1 LAKRKARKQTKG
13 KPPKR
18 GLPWFGWLGIA
29 LGIVGILLFVRIF
42 PTNQT
47 ASPADSGELKAAIID
62 QLYAFD
68 FPNQEFIEQV
78 TDTLES
84 YGFKVD
90 LYQGDEVTVDFCRN
104 LPRHGH
110 KLIIFRAHSGLIKV
124 HGEAV
129 VKTSLFTAEGYSRT
143 RYVREQLNEELLKA
157 SVDEGYPFYFAI
169 DSKFITGRMKGHFDD
184 TVIIVT
190 GCSCLAL
197 EDLAQAFIDKGA
209 SAYLAW
215 DHTVGLD
222 YVDDATIALIRNLS
236 SERLTVEE
244 AVVKTMEEKGPDPKW
259 GAVLK
264 YYPAQ
269 SANKTIAELIGKSE
283 IQ

>member
-1 LAKRKARKQTKG
+1 VA
-13 KPPKR
+13 
-18 GLPWFGWLGIA
+18 IA
-29 LGIVGILLFVRIF
+29 VGIVAAVLLVRTS
-42 PTNQT
+42 PTDEG
-47 ASPADSGELKAAIID
+47 SSGSEELTAAIID

-68 FPNQEFIEQV
+68 HPNQEFIERA

-90 LYQGDEVTVDFCRN
+90 LYQGDEVTVDLYRG
-104 LPRHGH
+104 LPRHGYEF
-110 KLIIFRAHSGLIKV
+110 IIFRAHSGLIKAK
-124 HGEAV
+124 GEKV
-129 VKTSLFTAEGYSRT
+129 IKTSLFTSEGYSRIK
-143 RYVREQLNEELLKA
+143 YVREQLNEELVKA
-157 SVDEGYPFYFAI
+157 SVGKGYPFYFAI
-169 DSKFITGRMKGHFDD
+169 DSKFITRRMEGQFDD